1 MADRI
6 FPNRY
11 QVDPLDSDLV
21 FQGIDWDTFNQ
32 RLAAAESGED
42 KRVPT
47 ELLKAL
53 NNAHPGAFDEVANS
67 NDRES
72 GSMYAEEDMEDDEMS
87 EDEAMMVDSYKTAK
101 KKKGLDPESGLGKY
115 LAEQKKMKEN
125 KSKNSDEEDHDEED
139 HDEED
144 HDEVDSKEDMKR
156 KGPKKNE
163 KVKKAYVFNHPSQLS
178 AEAVEA
184 AEAAGDEHLKSA
196 ILAAR
201 HDRRVRLA
209 SQIETRIASD
219 KDKSIKLA
227 QRKAYREALVQRVA
241 EKMED
246 DKEASMGKTCDSCG
260 EKYAGKECNCG
271 HASSKEMKE
280 AKAFSSAAKKAFA
293 AKALAEGF
301 PIEYINAR
309 LGETSAPAV
318 DKLSNIKNVLASGLE
333 ANVKVA
339 AASSMIKTAT
349 LSDADYS
356 RLVDYWKNE
365 LGYGDQDWIDALFTK
380 KYDKKN

>member
-6 FPNRY
+6 FPNRF
-11 QVDPLDSDLV
+11 QEDPLDSDLV

-53 NNAHPGAFDEVANS
+53 NNAHPGAFDEVAES

-72 GSMYAEEDMEDDEMS
+72 GAMYAEEDTDDDMS

-101 KKKGLDPESGLGKY
+101 KKKGLDPTKGLGKW
-115 LAEQKKMKEN
+115 LADKKKKEQGE
-125 KSKNSDEEDHDEED
+125 SEDHDDEE
-139 HDEED
+139 HDED

-209 SQIETRIASD
+209 SQIETRIASE

-227 QRKAYREALVQRVA
+227 QRKAYREALVQSVEEQVA
-241 EKMED
+241 EPIAQRT
-246 DKEASMGKTCDSCG
+246 ASRTKTNNGWTPS
-260 EKYAGKECNCG
+260 
-271 HASSKEMKE
+271 MK
-280 AKAFSSAAKKAFA
+280 SAFA
-293 AKALAEGF
+293 QKALAEGF
-301 PIEYINAR
+301 PVEYINAR

>member
-42 KRVPT
+42 KSVPT

-53 NNAHPGAFDEVANS
+53 NNAHPGAFDEEAES

-72 GSMYAEEDMEDDEMS
+72 GSMYAEEDMDGDEMS

-101 KKKGLDPESGLGKY
+101 KKKGLDPTKGLGKY
-115 LAEQKKMKEN
+115 LADKKKKEQNE
-125 KSKNSDEEDHDEED
+125 SEDHGDEE

-219 KDKSIKLA
+219 KEKSIKLA
-227 QRKAYREALVQRVA
+227 QRKAYREALVQSV
-241 EKMED
+241 
-246 DKEASMGKTCDSCG
+246 EAQVTEPKVQRTASRTKTNNGWTSSMKS
-260 EKYAGKECNCG
+260 
-271 HASSKEMKE
+271 
-280 AKAFSSAAKKAFA
+280 AFA
-293 AKALAEGF
+293 QKALAEGF
-301 PIEYINAR
+301 PVEYIQAR
-309 LGETSAPAV
+309 LGEMPVSATDNTSE
-318 DKLSNIKNVLASGLE
+318 IKSVLASDLDL
-333 ANVKVA
+333 NVKVA

>member
-11 QVDPLDSDLV
+11 QEDPLDSDLV

-32 RLAAAESGED
+32 RLAAVESGED
-42 KRVPT
+42 KGGKVPD
-47 ELLKAL
+47 ELMKAL
-53 NNAHPGAFDEVANS
+53 HDKYESHFDEIA
-67 NDRES
+67 EA
-72 GSMYAEEDMEDDEMS
+72 GSMDSEDMEDEAMSDEDMD
-87 EDEAMMVDSYKTAK
+87 DEAMMHSGYRMS
-101 KKKGLDPESGLGKY
+101 KKGLPDGLKKY
-115 LAEQKKMKEN
+115 LEEKNKNK
-125 KSKNSDEEDHDEED
+125 KSKNEDEDSDEEASEKCPDCDCEPCECDE
-139 HDEED
+139 
-144 HDEVDSKEDMKR
+144 KGRMKR
-156 KGPKKNE
+156 KSPKKDE

-209 SQIETRIASD
+209 SQIETRIASE
-219 KDKSIKLA
+219 KEKSLRLA
-227 QRKAYREALVQRVA
+227 QRKAYREAIVQSVEENVVENKSSRT
-241 EKMED
+241 
-246 DKEASMGKTCDSCG
+246 ASRETGM
-260 EKYAGKECNCG
+260 
-271 HASSKEMKE
+271 
-280 AKAFSSAAKKAFA
+280 SAAMKTAFA
-293 AKALAEGF
+293 QKALAEGF
-301 PIEYINAR
+301 PVEYIQAR
-309 LGETSAPAV
+309 LGEMPAV
-318 DKLSNIKNVLASGLE
+318 EVDNTSDIKSVLASSLDV
-333 ANVKVA
+333 NTKIA

-349 LSDADYS
+349 LTDADYS